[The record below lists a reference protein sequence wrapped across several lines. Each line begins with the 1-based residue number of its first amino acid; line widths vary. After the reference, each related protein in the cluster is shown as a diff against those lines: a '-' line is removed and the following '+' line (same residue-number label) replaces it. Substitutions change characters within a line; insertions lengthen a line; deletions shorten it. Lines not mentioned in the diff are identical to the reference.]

1 MQNIKGRLAAECK
14 TANEMICYKARLE
27 TFRFVNL
34 NSLIIVKLTNCSDWK
49 LSTPS
54 AEEMAAAGF
63 YMTGNEDETRSPFNM
78 KVIAGW
84 EEGDSAQK
92 EVSF

>member
-1 MQNIKGRLAAECK
+1 
-14 TANEMICYKARLE
+14 
-27 TFRFVNL
+27 
-34 NSLIIVKLTNCSDWK
+34 
-49 LSTPS
+49 
-54 AEEMAAAGF
+54 MAAAGF

-92 EVSF
+92 EVSFWNRGP

>member
-1 MQNIKGRLAAECK
+1 MRLTDGHLVRNLHGAVKRRRPSGDPPFVSNNLLGNINFSG
-14 TANEMICYKARLE
+14 
-27 TFRFVNL
+27 
-34 NSLIIVKLTNCSDWK
+34 WK
-49 LSTPS
+49 LSTPTP
-54 AEEMAAAGF
+54 EEMAAAGF

-92 EVSF
+92 EVIS

>member
-1 MQNIKGRLAAECK
+1 MVIRCEIRMGQYRDDDHRGNAPFVSSNLLGNI
-14 TANEMICYKARLE
+14 N
-27 TFRFVNL
+27 F
-34 NSLIIVKLTNCSDWK
+34 SDWK
-49 LSTPS
+49 LSTPTP
-54 AEEMAAAGF
+54 EEMAAAGF